1 MRVSTIPKLYTD
13 CMRVND
19 NQNPQSKSSKKMVVG
34 IVGELDAIQHR
45 MHCLNPQKM
54 RVSTIATLY
63 TIQHQMHCLNPQKDA
78 GQHYCYIVHYT
89 TPNALFKSSKR

>member
-45 MHCLNPQKM
+45 MHCL
-54 RVSTIATLY
+54 I
-63 TIQHQMHCLNPQKDA
+63 PQKDE
-78 GQHYCYIVHYT
+78 GQHYSYIVHYT
-89 TPNALFKSSKR
+89 TQNTLFKSTKR